1 MAKIQPEV
9 HLGWIDYK
17 VPSLMITEVWAGAQE
32 VIGELWI
39 NDTIMTDSET
49 LKDKEH
55 QESHPIN
62 IF

>member
-1 MAKIQPEV
+1 
-9 HLGWIDYK
+9 
-17 VPSLMITEVWAGAQE
+17 MITEVWAGAQE